1 MDGQYIANMEEVL
14 DFYDWPPKEGGA
26 RLCFDERPC
35 QLLGEVIAALPM
47 KAGKAKREDNEY
59 SRNGTAVVLLAYDL
73 DSGKRYIEVRE
84 RRTKKDYADFMQ
96 HLLEEHYANQTQ
108 VHIVQDN
115 LNTHTFGAFYEHL
128 PAPKARAMASKL
140 TFHFTPKHGSWLNI
154 AEIEFSAL
162 ARQCLDRRIDN
173 IEALS
178 EQVLAWADERN
189 KQSVKVHWSFTV
201 DTAREKMAT
210 QYENVNKANVKS
222 NN

>member
-1 MDGQYIANMEEVL
+1 MEDVL
-14 DFYDWPPKEGGA
+14 DFYDWSPKEGIA

-35 QLLGEVIAALPM
+35 QWLGEVITALAM
-47 KAGKAKREDNEY
+47 KSGKAKREDNEY
-59 SRNGTAVVLLAYDL
+59 TRHGTAVILLAYEIDT
-73 DSGKRYIEVRE
+73 GKRYVEVRE

-96 HLLEEHYANQTQ
+96 HLLDKHYLHKSN
-108 VHIVQDN
+108 VHLVQDN

-128 PAPKARAMASKL
+128 PAPKARTVTSKL
-140 TFHFTPKHGSWLNI
+140 TFHFTPKHGSWLNM

-162 ARQCLDRRIDN
+162 ARQCLDRRINN

-178 EQVLAWADERN
+178 KQVLAWADEPN

-201 DTAREKMAT
+201 DAAREKMAN
-210 QYENVNKANVKS
+210 QYEKVNIANTKS